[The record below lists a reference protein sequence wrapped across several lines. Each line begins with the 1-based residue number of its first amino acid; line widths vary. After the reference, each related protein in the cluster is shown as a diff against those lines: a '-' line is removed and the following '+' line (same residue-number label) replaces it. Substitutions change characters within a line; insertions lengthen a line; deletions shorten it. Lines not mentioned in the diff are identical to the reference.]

1 MGPRV
6 GSALFL
12 THPRFMKSSRLLF
25 TAALTLACAT
35 LSHGQAPSAPRNKT
49 KLELKGD
56 DPAADPNLK
65 LDPSAKLPAVEVPAE
80 SNATVDSP
88 NAGGPLL
95 MPQALQKLNQE
106 QRDKYSELH
115 GEVTNYMSSVRLQE
129 SLQKLSEMDALV
141 GEPLVD
147 IENLRGAVYTKM
159 RDFAKAR
166 EHFQKAH
173 ELDKESFHPKF
184 NLAEMDFVEK
194 KYEPAIS
201 AFTALIAQNEAL
213 KKAAAAKHTEDIR
226 EAQTR
231 QFTSTTQLMQFK
243 LLICQ
248 AQLKNVT
255 AAEEILNQYAPYDND
270 SPAYYFAKAALDYAA
285 DKKEEGDEWVASAK
299 SIYPGNLL
307 DVYMDSLVEMGWIS
321 TLGN

>member
-1 MGPRV
+1 
-6 GSALFL
+6 
-12 THPRFMKSSRLLF
+12 MKSSRLLF
-25 TAALTLACAT
+25 TAALSLACAA

-65 LDPSAKLPAVEVPAE
+65 LDPSAKLPAVEAPAE
-80 SNATVDSP
+80 GNTPLDSP
-88 NAGGPLL
+88 SPNSSGPML
-95 MPQALQKLNQE
+95 MPPALQKLNQE

-141 GEPLVD
+141 GEPLLDV
-147 IENLRGAVYTKM
+147 ENLRGAVYTKM

-173 ELDKESFHPKF
+173 ELDKENFHPKF

-201 AFTALIAQNEAL
+201 AFTALITQNEAL
-213 KKAAAAKHTEDIR
+213 KKAVAAKLTEDVR

-243 LLICQ
+243 ILICQ
-248 AQLKNVT
+248 AQLKNLP
-255 AAEEILNQYAPYDND
+255 AAEEILGQYAPYDND
-270 SPAYYFAKAALDYAA
+270 SPAYYFAKATLAYAA
-285 DKKEEGDEWVASAK
+285 DKKEDGDEWVASAR

-307 DVYMDSLVEMGWIS
+307 DVYMDSLVEMGWVS

>member
-1 MGPRV
+1 MA
-6 GSALFL
+6 SAHSL
-12 THPRFMKSSRLLF
+12 THPCFMKSSRLLF
-25 TAALTLACAT
+25 TATLSLACASLT
-35 LSHGQAPSAPRNKT
+35 HGQAPSAPRNKT

-65 LDPSAKLPAVEVPAE
+65 LDPSAKLPPVELPAE
-80 SNATVDSP
+80 GDSP
-88 NAGGPLL
+88 LVSPSGGPML
-95 MPQALQKLNQE
+95 MPPALQKLNQE

-115 GEVTNYMSSVRLQE
+115 GEVTNYMNSVRLQE
-129 SLQKLSEMDALV
+129 SLQKLNEMDALV
-141 GEPLVD
+141 GEPLME

-159 RDFAKAR
+159 RDFTKAR

-194 KYEPAIS
+194 KLEPAIS
-201 AFTALIAQNEAL
+201 AFTALITQNEAL
-213 KKAAAAKHTEDIR
+213 KKAAAAKLTEDAR

-231 QFTSTTQLMQFK
+231 QFTSTTHLMQFK
-243 LLICQ
+243 ILICQ
-248 AQLKNVT
+248 AQLKNTT

-270 SPAYYFAKAALDYAA
+270 SPAYYFAKAALAYAA
-285 DKKEEGDEWVASAK
+285 DKKEDGDEWVASAK

-307 DVYMDSLVEMGWIS
+307 DVYMDSLVEMGWVS